1 MPIRVPEDLIALSRY
16 RTIQLAELTYL
27 EYSQSSLVKEVEVQM
42 TQNSLL
48 LPLAGEKVLHH
59 GGRRYPVRPGTAA
72 FLPSGAYGISEVP
85 VGGVYRSQL
94 FCFFNDFLLNFL
106 RYED

>member
-59 GGRRYPVRPGTAA
+59 GGEAISGKTRNRS
-72 FLPSGAYGISEVP
+72 LPTFRGL
-85 VGGVYRSQL
+85 R
-94 FCFFNDFLLNFL
+94 DF
-106 RYED
+106 